1 MSPPGRPKGEYRRAQ
16 HEGSLIGQPGRPADG
31 QARRDRGIAALL
43 WYGTWAASAC
53 IALGMAVD
61 FLLPQAGLAGYR
73 LVQAGVALFILLPV
87 ARVALMLAIFLRER
101 DYAYTAI
108 SALVLLIIAA
118 GVLSGLR

>member
-1 MSPPGRPKGEYRRAQ
+1 MLLHNIWIAWKSLKRSPTL
-16 HEGSLIGQPGRPADG
+16 SVLIV
-31 QARRDRGIAALL
+31 
-43 WYGTWAASAC
+43 AC
-53 IALGMAVD
+53 IALGMAWD
-61 FLLPQAGLAGYR
+61 FLLPEGGQGGYR

-87 ARVALMLAIFLRER
+87 ARVALMLALFLRER

>member
-1 MSPPGRPKGEYRRAQ
+1 VSAAPDK
-16 HEGSLIGQPGRPADG
+16 

-53 IALGMAVD
+53 IAIGMA
-61 FLLPQAGLAGYR
+61 LGLVPSSGGGQGMGLYGYR
-73 LVQAGVALFILLPV
+73 FVQAGVALFILLPV

-118 GVLSGLR
+118 GVVSGLH